1 MVPLTLLA
9 LAACERAAKP
19 AAQPAAPVA
28 AAPTNDSASRALR
41 PTILFIGTSLTAGL
55 GLDPGQSYPDV
66 IARKLDSLGENYEVV
81 NAGVS
86 GETSADARHRL
97 DWLLKRPA
105 GVIVLETGAND
116 GLRGLDVDSMRA
128 NLIAI
133 IDTIRARQ
141 PQAKIL
147 LVGMEALPNMSK
159 RYADR
164 FRAAFPAVAKE
175 THVAFLPFLLAGV
188 AGVDTL
194 NQGDGIHPNVRGA
207 ELVAAHVMPALLPLL
222 GPAKER

>member
-1 MVPLTLLA
+1 MI
-9 LAACERAAKP
+9 R
-19 AAQPAAPVA
+19 APVA
-28 AAPTNDSASRALR
+28 WSRLPVGSSANNTLGAFANARALR
-41 PTILFIGTSLTAGL
+41 PAILFIGTSLTAGL
-55 GLDPGQSYPDV
+55 GLEPGQSFPDV
-66 IARKLDSLGENYEVV
+66 IARRLDSLGENYDVV

-97 DWLLKRPA
+97 DWLLRRPA
-105 GVIVLETGAND
+105 AVIVLETGAND
-116 GLRGLDVDSMRA
+116 GLRGLDPDSMRA
-128 NLIAI
+128 NIVAI

-141 PQAKIL
+141 PQARVL
-147 LVGMEALPNMSK
+147 LVGMEALPNMSQ

-164 FRAAFPAVAKE
+164 FRAVFPAVAKQE
-175 THVAFLPFLLAGV
+175 HVAFLPFLLAGV

-222 GPAKER
+222 APPKAR

>member
-1 MVPLTLLA
+1 MLAALTACDRTPKPVDRRAEAPPASAA
-9 LAACERAAKP
+9 LATDTGA
-19 AAQPAAPVA
+19 
-28 AAPTNDSASRALR
+28 RALR
-41 PTILFIGTSLTAGL
+41 PAILFIGTSLTAGL
-55 GLDPGQSYPDV
+55 GLEPGQSFPDV
-66 IARKLDSLGENYEVV
+66 IARRLDSLGENYDVV

-97 DWLLKRPA
+97 DWLLRRPSA
-105 GVIVLETGAND
+105 VIVLETGAND
-116 GLRGLDVDSMRA
+116 GLRGLDPDSMRA
-128 NLIAI
+128 NIVAI

-141 PQAKIL
+141 PQARVL
-147 LVGMEALPNMSK
+147 LVGMEALPNMSQ

-164 FRAAFPAVAKE
+164 FRAVFPAVAKQE
-175 THVAFLPFLLAGV
+175 HVAFLPFLLAGV

-222 GPAKER
+222 APPKAR